1 LDSEKR
7 HLDSPPSRPAR
18 EDEGPGSDLRES
30 MADRLP
36 PAEHRS
42 GSLVLIGILFEASL
56 AVVAIAIGW
65 LVAIHPASTFSW
77 SWVDFG
83 WGVVATL
90 PMLVGLAVCVVIPWE
105 PLKRLTVR
113 VEKLIAPLLEESN
126 LIELVAICL
135 VAGIGEELLFRGL
148 LQELVSGWFS
158 GAVAVWIGLLIA
170 SLLFGLAHSLSVTY
184 FWIATLIGFYFGAI
198 WLLSDNLLVPITA
211 HGLYD
216 FVAMLYYRRRLQRG
230 VSV

>member
-1 LDSEKR
+1 MDSDN
-7 HLDSPPSRPAR
+7 HQTDPPPSRPVR
-18 EDEGPGSDLRES
+18 EDDGPDSDFKES
-30 MADRLP
+30 VEVRLP
-36 PAEHRS
+36 PAEHQR

-56 AVVAIAIGW
+56 AVVAIAVGW
-65 LVAIHPASTFSW
+65 LVAIHPAATFFWSW
-77 SWVDFG
+77 SDFG

-90 PMLVGLAVCVVIPWE
+90 PMFVGLVVCLSVPWE

-148 LQELVSGWFS
+148 IQELVSGWFS
-158 GAVAVWIGLLIA
+158 GELAVWIGLLIA
-170 SLLFGLAHSLSVTY
+170 SLLFGLAHSLSVAY
-184 FWIATLIGFYFGAI
+184 FWVASLIGFYLGTI
-198 WLLSDNLLVPITA
+198 WLVSDNLLVPITA

-216 FVAMLYYRRRLQRG
+216 FVAIIYYRHRLRRA
-230 VSV
+230 